1 MELLLIYPPC
11 FDNPWFTYIGA
22 RSYEKRFSAE
32 WIAFKD
38 RWKERITF
46 LTYPCP
52 ELIYEGWPRF
62 PNGRKHYGSMNV
74 EPIVDFLLKVI
85 QEEKPRRVIVVG
97 KKYSPTCATF
107 NTTDGEARV
116 PEEVLRKWGE
126 VGVGER
132 RRLKRDIRGLKVVEG
147 AGVFMEKLLKSLEG
161 IELVLFELYPRSRSG
176 IGELEEKL
184 GQLYEGNI

>member
-1 MELLLIYPPC
+1 ME
-11 FDNPWFTYIGA
+11 
-22 RSYEKRFSAE
+22 
-32 WIAFKD
+32 
-38 RWKERITF
+38 
-46 LTYPCP
+46 
-52 ELIYEGWPRF
+52 
-62 PNGRKHYGSMNV
+62 V
-74 EPIVDFLLKVI
+74 EAIVNFLLKVI